1 MSDFSLWDIYRNL
14 LLALRWTVGLSLIAF
29 IGGGIVGAILLVMR
43 LSHRRWLQTIVV
55 IYVNLFQGTPLL
67 MQLFLTYFGLALF
80 GIDTTPLVA
89 VSLCLTLYASA
100 YLTDIWRGSVESI
113 SKQQWEASAS
123 LALSFGEQLRYVI
136 LPQAVRVAIA
146 PTVGFMVQAVKATAL
161 ASVIGFVELTRS
173 GQIIAN
179 ATFSPFLV
187 YGSVALL
194 YFILCFPLSLWSR
207 YLEKQVM
214 RGADNHDRN

>member
-89 VSLCLTLYASA
+89 ASLCLTLYASA

-194 YFILCFPLSLWSR
+194 YLILCFPLSLWSR

-214 RGADNHDRN
+214 RGADNHDRH

>member
-1 MSDFSLWDIYRNL
+1 MSD
-14 LLALRWTVGLSLIAF
+14 
-29 IGGGIVGAILLVMR
+29 
-43 LSHRRWLQTIVV
+43 
-55 IYVNLFQGTPLL
+55 
-67 MQLFLTYFGLALF
+67 
-80 GIDTTPLVA
+80 
-89 VSLCLTLYASA
+89 
-100 YLTDIWRGSVESI
+100 
-113 SKQQWEASAS
+113 
-123 LALSFGEQLRYVI
+123 
-136 LPQAVRVAIA
+136 PQAVRVAIA

-214 RGADNHDRN
+214 RGADNHDRH

>member
-1 MSDFSLWDIYRNL
+1 MSDFTLWDIFRNL
-14 LLALRWTVGLSLIAF
+14 LLALRWTVGLSAIAF
-29 IGGGIVGAILLVMR
+29 VGGGIVGALLLIMR
-43 LSHRRWLQTIVV
+43 LSHRRWLQWLV
-55 IYVNLFQGTPLL
+55 ILYVNLFQGTPLL

-80 GIDTTPLVA
+80 GINTTPLFA
-89 VSLCLTLYASA
+89 ASICLTLYASA

-113 SKQQWEASAS
+113 PRQQWEASAS

-136 LPQAVRVAIA
+136 LPQSFRLALA
-146 PTVGFMVQAVKATAL
+146 PTVGFLVQAIKATAL

-173 GQIIAN
+173 GQIISN

-194 YFILCFPLSLWSR
+194 YFVLCFPLSWWSR
-207 YLEKQVM
+207 HLEKQLT
-214 RGADNHDRN
+214 RGANRHE

>member
-1 MSDFSLWDIYRNL
+1 M
-14 LLALRWTVGLSLIAF
+14 AA
-29 IGGGIVGAILLVMR
+29 
-43 LSHRRWLQTIVV
+43 
-55 IYVNLFQGTPLL
+55 
-67 MQLFLTYFGLALF
+67 
-80 GIDTTPLVA
+80 
-89 VSLCLTLYASA
+89 SLCLTLYASA

-214 RGADNHDRN
+214 RGADNHDRH

>member
-14 LLALRWTVGLSLIAF
+14 LLALRWTIGLSLLAF

-89 VSLCLTLYASA
+89 ASLCLTLYASA

-214 RGADNHDRN
+214 RGADNHDRH

>member
-1 MSDFSLWDIYRNL
+1 MTDFSLWDIYRNL
-14 LLALRWTVGLSLIAF
+14 LLALRWTVGLSAIAF
-29 IGGGIVGAILLVMR
+29 IGGGIVGAILLIMR
-43 LSHRRWLQTIVV
+43 LSHRRWLRVLV
-55 IYVNLFQGTPLL
+55 SLYVQIFQGTPLL

-89 VSLCLTLYASA
+89 ASLCLTLYASA

-113 SKQQWEASAS
+113 PTQQWEASAS

-136 LPQAVRVAIA
+136 LPQALRVAVA
-146 PTVGFMVQAVKATAL
+146 PTVGFLVQAIKSTAL

-173 GQIIAN
+173 GQIISN

-187 YGSVALL
+187 YGSVAAL
-194 YFILCFPLSLWSR
+194 YFVLCFPLSWWSR
-207 YLEKQVM
+207 YLEKQLTQ
-214 RGADNHDRN
+214 GA

>member
-43 LSHRRWLQTIVV
+43 LSHRRWSQTIVV

-89 VSLCLTLYASA
+89 ASLCLTLYASA

-214 RGADNHDRN
+214 RGADNHDRH

>member
-1 MSDFSLWDIYRNL
+1 MSDFTLWDIFRNL
-14 LLALRWTVGLSLIAF
+14 LLALRWTVGLSAIAF
-29 IGGGIVGAILLVMR
+29 VGGGIVGALLLIMR
-43 LSHRRWLQTIVV
+43 LSHRRWLQWLV
-55 IYVNLFQGTPLL
+55 ILYVNLFQGTPLL

-80 GIDTTPLVA
+80 GINTTPLFA
-89 VSLCLTLYASA
+89 ASICLTLYASA

-113 SKQQWEASAS
+113 PRQQWEASAS

-136 LPQAVRVAIA
+136 LPQSFRLALA
-146 PTVGFMVQAVKATAL
+146 PTVGFLVQAIKATAL

-173 GQIIAN
+173 GQIISN

-194 YFILCFPLSLWSR
+194 YFVLCFRLSWWR
-207 YLEKQVM
+207 RHLEKQLT
-214 RGADNHDRN
+214 RGAKRHK

>member
-14 LLALRWTVGLSLIAF
+14 LLALRWTVGLSFIAF
-29 IGGGIVGAILLVMR
+29 VGGGFVGAILLVMR
-43 LSHRRWLQTIVV
+43 LSHRRWLQIITLL
-55 IYVNLFQGTPLL
+55 YVNLFQGTPLL

-80 GIDTTPLVA
+80 GLDTSPLFA
-89 VSLCLTLYASA
+89 ASLCLTLYASA
-100 YLTDIWRGSVESI
+100 YLTEIWRGSVESI
-113 SKQQWEASAS
+113 SRQQWEASAS
-123 LALSFGEQLRYVI
+123 LALSFSEQLRYVI
-136 LPQAVRVAIA
+136 LPQAIRVAIA

-173 GQIIAN
+173 GQIISN

-194 YFILCFPLSLWSR
+194 YFILCFPLSLWSQ
-207 YLEKQVM
+207 YLEKQLM
-214 RGADNHDRN
+214 RGTTGHD

>member
-29 IGGGIVGAILLVMR
+29 IGGGLVGAILLVMR
-43 LSHRRWLQTIVV
+43 LSHRRWLQILVV

-80 GIDTTPLVA
+80 GIDTTPLLA
-89 VSLCLTLYASA
+89 ASLCLTLYASA

>member
-29 IGGGIVGAILLVMR
+29 IGGGIVGSILLVMR
-43 LSHRRWLQTIVV
+43 LSHRRWLRSIVV

-89 VSLCLTLYASA
+89 ASLCLTLYASA

-173 GQIIAN
+173 GQIISN

-207 YLEKQVM
+207 HLEKHLM
-214 RGADNHDRN
+214 RGADNHDQH

>member
-14 LLALRWTVGLSLIAF
+14 LLALRWTIGLSLIAF

-89 VSLCLTLYASA
+89 ASLCLTLYASA

-214 RGADNHDRN
+214 RGADNHDRH

>member
-1 MSDFSLWDIYRNL
+1 MSDFTLWDIFRNL
-14 LLALRWTVGLSLIAF
+14 LLALRWTVGLSAIAF
-29 IGGGIVGAILLVMR
+29 VGGGIVGALLLIMR
-43 LSHRRWLQTIVV
+43 LSHRRWLQWLV
-55 IYVNLFQGTPLL
+55 ILYVNLFQGTPLL

-80 GIDTTPLVA
+80 GINTTPLFA
-89 VSLCLTLYASA
+89 ASICLTLYASA

-113 SKQQWEASAS
+113 PRQQWEASAS

-136 LPQAVRVAIA
+136 LPQSFRLALA
-146 PTVGFMVQAVKATAL
+146 PTVGFLVQAIKATAL

-173 GQIIAN
+173 GQIISN

-194 YFILCFPLSLWSR
+194 YFALCFPLSWWSR
-207 YLEKQVM
+207 HLEKQLT
-214 RGADNHDRN
+214 RGANRHE

>member
-29 IGGGIVGAILLVMR
+29 IGGGLVGAILLVMR
-43 LSHRRWLQTIVV
+43 LSHRRWLQILVV

-80 GIDTTPLVA
+80 DIDTTPLVA
-89 VSLCLTLYASA
+89 ASLCLTLYASA

>member
-1 MSDFSLWDIYRNL
+1 MSDFTLWDIFRNL
-14 LLALRWTVGLSLIAF
+14 LLALRWTVGLSAIAF
-29 IGGGIVGAILLVMR
+29 VGGGIVGAILLIMR
-43 LSHRRWLQTIVV
+43 LSHRRWLQWTV
-55 IYVNLFQGTPLL
+55 ILYVNLFQGTPLL

-80 GIDTTPLVA
+80 GINTTPLFA
-89 VSLCLTLYASA
+89 ASICLTLYASA

-113 SKQQWEASAS
+113 PRQQWEASAS

-136 LPQAVRVAIA
+136 LPQSFRLALA
-146 PTVGFMVQAVKATAL
+146 PTVGFLVQAVKATAL

-173 GQIIAN
+173 GQIISN

-194 YFILCFPLSLWSR
+194 YFVLCFPLSWWSR
-207 YLEKQVM
+207 HLEKQLT
-214 RGADNHDRN
+214 RGANRHE

>member
-29 IGGGIVGAILLVMR
+29 IGGGVVGVILLVMR
-43 LSHRRWLQTIVV
+43 LSHRRWLQILVV

-89 VSLCLTLYASA
+89 ASLCLTLYASA

-207 YLEKQVM
+207 YLETQVM
-214 RGADNHDRN
+214 RGADNHDQN